1 MSKIKNPYLTI
12 KKIGV
17 IDEDLI
23 STSTNFKKYV
33 FCYGEVSPLIRK
45 FRMSQK
51 KLLNQ
56 PQHSDLLI

>member
-23 STSTNFKKYV
+23 STNTNFKKYV
-33 FCYGEVSPLIRK
+33 FCYGEVSPL
-45 FRMSQK
+45 FGNLECLK
-51 KLLNQ
+51 KN
-56 PQHSDLLI
+56 S